1 VDGGAYSAR
10 KIFASR
16 KSDLMLTPDQLE
28 YDEREQA
35 APATL
40 HSSRA
45 IFQALLLLIPAIL
58 SSTTGQLFLK
68 MGMNQVRSLAFTP
81 DGILAALPS
90 IVLNPFIW
98 IGFLGWIGGTVFW
111 LGVISRAPLSLAYPI
126 LATSYFVVVMES
138 WLFLGEQVTP
148 QKIIGVAVIVGG
160 VILVGMSEPRT

>member
-1 VDGGAYSAR
+1 
-10 KIFASR
+10 
-16 KSDLMLTPDQLE
+16 MLTPDQLE

-35 APATL
+35 APATF

-81 DGILAALPS
+81 DGIVAALPS
-90 IVLNPFIW
+90 VVLNPFIW

-126 LATSYFVVVMES
+126 LAMSYFVVVMES
-138 WLFLGEQVTP
+138 WLFLGEQVTL
-148 QKIIGVAVIVGG
+148 QKIIGVAVIVSG
-160 VILVGMSEPRT
+160 VILVGLSEQSKE